1 MAYILKE
8 KYPSIKTPGIYP
20 EATNEEIGLDT
31 DNLEDFSLGN
41 WNSIIKDNK
50 LFISYA
56 VGGLDVIENP
66 MGRPVKIKFGEG
78 IFSESTDPLGR
89 ILIKR
94 EGDQQ
99 SGYGDIIDFSTVG
112 TPLDSIFTV
121 PSISYFNETMERITG
136 VERDRFLDA
145 YGFYFDG
152 SAVDWDNREF
162 KENLGFD
169 FCVGF
174 AFIEERSEDDE
185 EAPLV
190 MRFDNDILNK
200 LKDLVY
206 ERELEAPFDLNL
218 GDGWTHELFFPN
230 AFRIRN
236 PAETTSSVLID
247 DILSFPFDGID
258 SSGFNNR
265 CQFNFTD
272 ELEDT
277 TSDYFTNLGAPLFK
291 YNPIVSGSYDFN
303 ISDLQFNVNCLNQN
317 NNNLLYYD
325 IDDDRYFETSY
336 PLKVML
342 NIGLFGNDDFD
353 NTPIPSTQASYG
365 ILNLF
370 YLEQD
375 LLNQYIED
383 SIGSGIYDSH
393 YRYQV
398 IQWGD
403 EKNLLTND
411 QIESLYYFS
420 LYDMDEYPQA
430 DNYIAKK
437 SVSSQYNSIPIEE
450 QVHHIYNKPGVK
462 SIKIVLY
469 RYTRDQTLL
478 LQTFLITKN
487 IVINDGNLKSQDF
500 SQFGGTEFNFLPL
513 ENKNQAVIGGLAENS
528 QYNVSVEK
536 IVKDDNFIKEDY
548 LERVSS
554 MNYVFNYSSS
564 LYGKSPGQLDL
575 GINRMF
581 KGSYDIYNFI
591 TDDVS
596 KIVQDNFEITEL
608 PINSSA
614 TDIFINDNNCILEL
628 VPQEL
633 DYLTIPNQAGTNIR
647 GILIGDYKV
656 NQPKNGSITR
666 EEVMQTPSLE
676 NNNDT
681 QAF

>member
-1 MAYILKE
+1 M
-8 KYPSIKTPGIYP
+8 
-20 EATNEEIGLDT
+20 
-31 DNLEDFSLGN
+31 FSN
-41 WNSIIKDNK
+41 DNK

-78 IFSESTDPLGR
+78 TFNSVVSGLVR

-99 SGYGDIIDFSTVG
+99 SGYGDIVDVSNPNY
-112 TPLDSIFTV
+112 PLNYITNP
-121 PSISYFNETMERITG
+121 PSINYNNEITERLTQ
-136 VERDRFLDA
+136 VERDRFFEA
-145 YGFYFDG
+145 YGFYFDY
-152 SAVDWDNREF
+152 SSENDWDNREF
-162 KENLGFD
+162 KENLGID
-169 FCVGF
+169 FSDGF
-174 AFIEERSEDDE
+174 AYIEERSEEDE
-185 EAPLV
+185 EATLV

-206 ERELEAPFDLNL
+206 ERELEPYYDT
-218 GDGWTHELFFPN
+218 DSDSWTHELFFPN
-230 AFRIRN
+230 SFQIRN

-247 DILSFPFDGID
+247 DVLSFPFDEID
-258 SSGFNNR
+258 SSEFNNR

-272 ELEDT
+272 ELEGS

-291 YNPIVSGSYDFN
+291 YNPVALTGSGYLETYDLN
-303 ISDLQFNVNCLNQN
+303 TSDLQFNVNCVNQN

-353 NTPIPSTQASYG
+353 NTPIPSTQVSYG
-365 ILNLF
+365 ILSSF
-370 YLEQD
+370 YLGQD

-420 LYDMDEYPQA
+420 LYDMDGYPQA

-450 QVHHIYNKPGVK
+450 QTPHIYNKPGVK

-513 ENKNQAVIGGLAENS
+513 EDRNQAIVGGLSANS
-528 QYNVSVEK
+528 QYNISVEK

-554 MNYVFNYSSS
+554 IDYVFNYSES
-564 LYGKSPGQLDL
+564 LYGQSPGQIDL
-575 GINRMF
+575 GTNRMF
-581 KGSYDIYNFI
+581 KGTYDIYDFI
-591 TDDVS
+591 TDNKN

-608 PINSSA
+608 PTDSFA
-614 TDIFINDNNCILEL
+614 TDIFINDSNCIVEL
-628 VPQEL
+628 VPHEL
-633 DYLTIPNQAGTNIR
+633 EYLTIPNQAGNNIKA
-647 GILIGDYKV
+647 ILIGDYKV
-656 NQPKNGSITR
+656 NQPKDGPIQR
-666 EEVMQTPSLE
+666 DEVMQIPSLE
-676 NNNDT
+676 DNSDT
-681 QAF
+681 QAY